1 MWRRRKYKII
11 RKMKTEARGNV
22 FLYNLS
28 MFVTLRVRLADSNP
42 QMLEWRTSVVPK
54 EPQCCKRKD
63 SSCGPLSE
71 AIPYAFS

>member
-42 QMLEWRTSVVPK
+42 QMLEWRTSVVYLKNHSAAK
-54 EPQCCKRKD
+54 EKILLVVHFFIVIR
-63 SSCGPLSE
+63 GP
-71 AIPYAFS
+71 